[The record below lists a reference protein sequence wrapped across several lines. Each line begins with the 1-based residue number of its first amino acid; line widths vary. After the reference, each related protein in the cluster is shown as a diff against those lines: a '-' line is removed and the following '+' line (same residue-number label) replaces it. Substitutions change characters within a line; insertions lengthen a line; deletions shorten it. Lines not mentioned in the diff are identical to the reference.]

1 MSMLPSLPLLW
12 AQLAPESSI
21 PPWLRNTIA
30 WLFVFGE
37 PAFTQRGWF
46 GSFIL
51 WLKVVSLFCLLGWV
65 VSWLATAFKQRKLGN
80 GNWLDIAALVALIGG
95 VATVLFRVLETT
107 ERISVVRVGP
117 TSLVGLLGLICL
129 LVLILWVESGL
140 WRAIRPAG
148 GGADLAVLLGIHAAL
163 ALGLAMGFLIVR
175 LTPVQPA
182 GELQVTWRDGIIRGV
197 RMGATYMGYVVL
209 LRVALQVLGE
219 VVNVRLRRL
228 FAIAR
233 LSVIES
239 NRRMWAPWVVI
250 TVFLVIL
257 AFTHWFL
264 QPPRPAEMGRLYVG
278 SLTLL
283 CSLLLTV
290 MVAILT
296 PLSLPQDI
304 QNQTIYTIVS
314 KPVRRIELIWGRMIG
329 YMTIVTA
336 LVLVFGAISLLYLSR
351 TVGGAIDAT
360 EALAK
365 KEADRDNPVRANQ
378 LREQAE
384 QLRTRMKAR
393 VPVTGSLTFL
403 DSLGTPHFQGVDVG
417 QEQRAREPRS
427 HIEGGTPASAV
438 WNYGVFPDPYNP
450 HVLLD
455 HRIPVAD
462 LLPRDTIEG
471 LLDQSYNL
479 RFEISRASEEQSR
492 GNPTAARAKELDASV
507 ARNRE
512 QLAAIDAAL
521 KDRETQARELEVKA
535 QATEKAGKPT
545 EAAALRQQ
553 AAALYARPIPIEMT
567 FNVYRTTKGRVGE
580 PVYAQIQVT
589 NPNTGLAPYQ
599 DIFPIREYY
608 TNKKEIPARQL
619 AGSRGALKIEIRCI
633 SPTQYLGMS
642 ESDLYILTDSGNFG
656 ANFMKGLFC
665 VWLQAMVLTAIGV
678 FAGTFL
684 SWPVALLTTIA
695 FVVAGQ
701 VAFSFL
707 LNFSQQTLLGG
718 GPFESLIRLLT
729 HENQMS
735 ELTPTVAVVTAK
747 TLDSIAMPVMA
758 RLVYI
763 VPNFTAL
770 DVSNTVADGFAVRW
784 ELIVSNVLL
793 TFAYVLPF
801 TIAGYFILKNR
812 EVAA

>member
-1 MSMLPSLPLLW
+1 MSALPSFPLLW
-12 AQLAPESSI
+12 AQQAPESI
-21 PPWLRNTIA
+21 PGWLWPTIA
-30 WLFVFGE
+30 WLFVLGE
-37 PAFTQRGWF
+37 PAFTQRGLL
-46 GSFIL
+46 GSFIV
-51 WLKVVSLFCLLGWV
+51 WLKVVSLFCLLAWV
-65 VSWLATAFKQRKLGN
+65 VSWLVTAIKQRLLAKGS
-80 GNWLDIAALVALIGG
+80 WLDIAALAALVGG
-95 VATVLFRVLETT
+95 LATVLLRVMEST
-107 ERISVVRVGP
+107 ERIPVFRVGP
-117 TSLVGLLGLICL
+117 TSVVGLLGLACL
-129 LVLILWVESGL
+129 LTVFLWVEAGL
-140 WRAIRPAG
+140 WRAIRRYG

-163 ALGLAMGFLIVR
+163 ALGLVVGFVILR
-175 LTPVQPA
+175 ASPVQPA
-182 GELQVTWRDGIIRGV
+182 GAPELTWRDGIINGV

-209 LRVALQVLGE
+209 LRVAVSVLGE
-219 VVNVRLRRL
+219 VINVRGRRL
-228 FAIAR
+228 MAIAR

-264 QPPRPAEMGRLYVG
+264 QPPRPAEMGRLFVG

-290 MVAILT
+290 MVTILT

-304 QNQTIYTIVS
+304 QNQTIYTVVS

-329 YMTIVTA
+329 FMAIVTV

-351 TVGGAIDAT
+351 TVGGAITAT
-360 EALAK
+360 EELAK
-365 KEADRDNPVRANQ
+365 KEADRDNPVKANQ

-393 VPVTGSLTFL
+393 VRVTGSLTFL
-403 DSLGTPHFQGVDVG
+403 DSLGTPHNIGIDVG

-427 HIEGGTPASAV
+427 HIEGGTPAAAV
-438 WNYGVFPDPYNP
+438 WQYGVFPDPYNP

-462 LLPRDTIEG
+462 LLPRESIEG
-471 LLDQSYNL
+471 LLDQSVDL
-479 RFEISRASEEQSR
+479 RSDIARAAEELSRR
-492 GNPTAARAKELDASV
+492 NPTAARAAELEASV
-507 ARNRE
+507 ARNRAE
-512 QLAAIDAAL
+512 LTKIETLL
-521 KDRETQARELEVKA
+521 KDNEARARELLAKA
-535 QATEKAGKPT
+535 QATDKQGKPT

-553 AAALYARPIPIEMT
+553 AAALHARRIPIEMT
-567 FNVYRTTKGRVGE
+567 FNVYRTTKGRIGD
-580 PVYAQIQVT
+580 PVYAQIRVT
-589 NPNTGLAPYQ
+589 NPNPEIEPYL
-599 DIFPIREYY
+599 DIFSIKEYY
-608 TNKKEIPARQL
+608 TNKKVIPARLL
-619 AGSRGALKIEIRCI
+619 AGSRGALKVEIRCI
-633 SPTQYLGMS
+633 SPTQYLGMA
-642 ESDLYILTDSGNFG
+642 ESDLYILIDSGNFA

-701 VAFSFL
+701 VAFAFL

-735 ELTPTVAVVTAK
+735 ELSPTMAVVTAK
-747 TLDSIAMPVMA
+747 TLDAVVMPVMA

-784 ELIVSNVLL
+784 ALLASNVLL
-793 TFAYVLPF
+793 TLAYILPF
-801 TIAGYFILKNR
+801 SIAGYFILKNR

>member
-1 MSMLPSLPLLW
+1 MSVLPSVPLLW
-12 AQLAPESSI
+12 AQQAPESI
-21 PPWLRNTIA
+21 PAWLWPTIA
-30 WLFVFGE
+30 WLFVLGE
-37 PAFTQRGWF
+37 PAFTQRGLI
-46 GSFIL
+46 GSFIV

-65 VSWLATAFKQRKLGN
+65 VSWLATAFKQRLLAKGS
-80 GNWLDIAALVALIGG
+80 WLDIAALVALVGG
-95 VATVLFRVLETT
+95 LATVLLRVMEST
-107 ERISVVRVGP
+107 ERIPVMRVGP
-117 TSLVGLLGLICL
+117 TSVVGLLGLVCL
-129 LVLILWVESGL
+129 LTDFVWVEVGL
-140 WRAIRPAG
+140 WRAVRRHG
-148 GGADLAVLLGIHAAL
+148 GRADLAVLVGVHAAL
-163 ALGLAMGFLIVR
+163 VLGLVVAFVILKVSPEQPGGVPRMG
-175 LTPVQPA
+175 
-182 GELQVTWRDGIIRGV
+182 WRDGIINGV

-209 LRVALQVLGE
+209 LRVGASVLGE
-219 VVNVRLRRL
+219 VINVRGRRL
-228 FAIAR
+228 LAIAR

-239 NRRMWAPWVVI
+239 NRRMWAPWVVV

-264 QPPRPAEMGRLYVG
+264 QPPRPAEMGRLFVG

-290 MVAILT
+290 MVTILT

-304 QNQTIYTIVS
+304 QHQTIYTVVS
-314 KPVRRIELIWGRMIG
+314 KPVRRIELIWGRLIG
-329 YMTIVTA
+329 FMAIVTV

-351 TVGGAIDAT
+351 NVGGAITAT
-360 EALAK
+360 LEQAK
-365 KEADRDNPVRANQ
+365 KEADRDNPVKANQ

-384 QLRTRMKAR
+384 QLVSRMKAR

-403 DSLGTPHFQGVDVG
+403 DSLGTPHFTGIDVG

-427 HIEGGTPASAV
+427 HIEGGTPATAV
-438 WNYGVFPDPYNP
+438 WIYGYFPDPYNP
-450 HVLLD
+450 QVFLD
-455 HRIPVAD
+455 RRIPVAD
-462 LLPRDTIEG
+462 LLPRDSIEG
-471 LLDQSYNL
+471 LIDQVSNL
-479 RFEISRASEEQSR
+479 RFEIARASAELSQR
-492 GNPTAARAKELDASV
+492 NPTAARAQALEAGV

-512 QLAAIDAAL
+512 ELAKTEAAL
-521 KDRETQARELEVKA
+521 KQREATARDLAAQA
-535 QATEKAGKPT
+535 QATEKRGKPT
-545 EAAALRQQ
+545 EAAALRAQ
-553 AAALYARPIPIEMT
+553 AAALHARPITIEMT

-589 NPNTGLAPYQ
+589 NPNSGMAPHQ
-599 DIFPIREYY
+599 EIFPIREYY

-619 AGSRGALKIEIRCI
+619 AGSRGALKVEIRCV

-642 ESDLYILTDSGNFG
+642 ESDLYILVESGNFG

-684 SWPVALLTTIA
+684 SWPVALLTTVA

-701 VAFSFL
+701 VAFNFL

-729 HENQMS
+729 HENQVS
-735 ELTPTVAVVTAK
+735 ELAPTMAVVTAK
-747 TLDSIAMPVMA
+747 TLDSIVMPVMA

-784 ELIVSNVLL
+784 PLLASNVLL

-801 TIAGYFILKNR
+801 SVAGYFILKNR